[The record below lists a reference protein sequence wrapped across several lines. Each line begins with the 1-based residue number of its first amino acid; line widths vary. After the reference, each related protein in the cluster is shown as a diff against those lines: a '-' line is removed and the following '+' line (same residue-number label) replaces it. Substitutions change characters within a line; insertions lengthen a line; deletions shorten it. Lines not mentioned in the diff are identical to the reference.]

1 MDEQILSEEW
11 EDEDFDNDSIEPL
24 TPAAVKFIIA
34 RVLDNAND
42 AFKEAIVN
50 GKDEFY
56 QGRKLAYYEILD
68 TIKSE
73 LMAHDQDLKEFGL
86 DVNLEKMFS

>member
-1 MDEQILSEEW
+1 MTN
-11 EDEDFDNDSIEPL
+11 EDFDNEPREPL
-24 TPAAVKFIIA
+24 TPAAIKFMIA
-34 RVLDNAND
+34 RMLDNAND
-42 AFKEAIVN
+42 AFKEATIY

-56 QGRKLAYYEILD
+56 QGRKLAYYEMLD

>member
-1 MDEQILSEEW
+1 MSEE
-11 EDEDFDNDSIEPL
+11 FDNEPRESL
-24 TPAAVKFIIA
+24 TPAAIKFMIS
-34 RVLDNAND
+34 RMLRNADD
-42 AFKEAIVN
+42 AFKEAREN
-50 GKDEFY
+50 KQSDFY
-56 QGRKLAYYEILD
+56 KGRRFAYYEMLD